1 MSVGKQGILD
11 IIQNSFHKLDES
23 SLAKILE
30 KITAVM
36 AAFVRSKKND
46 NNAKDRIFDIFGEI
60 GESTQEDFKEVVG
73 ISNDKKAFVRA
84 LAKIF
89 LLLLNTNVNTNGRI
103 RKIIEIA
110 IETTLKIWQE
120 LRQ

>member
-1 MSVGKQGILD
+1 MWKKQGILD

-46 NNAKDRIFDIFGEI
+46 NNAKDRIFDIFGET
-60 GESTQEDFKEVVG
+60 GESIQEDFKEVVG
-73 ISNDKKAFVRA
+73 ISNDKKAFVRG

-89 LLLLNTNVNTNGRI
+89 LLLLNTNVNKIGRI
-103 RKIIEIA
+103 RKIVEID

>member
-1 MSVGKQGILD
+1 MWKKQGILD

-23 SLAKILE
+23 SLAKILG

-36 AAFVRSKKND
+36 AAFARSKNND

-60 GESTQEDFKEVVG
+60 GESIQEDFKEVVG

-89 LLLLNTNVNTNGRI
+89 LLLLNTNVNTIGRI
-103 RKIIEIA
+103 RKIVEIA
-110 IETTLKIWQE
+110 IEKTLKIWQE

>member
-1 MSVGKQGILD
+1 MWKKQGILD

-23 SLAKILE
+23 SLAKILG

-36 AAFVRSKKND
+36 AAFVRSKNND

-60 GESTQEDFKEVVG
+60 GESIQEDFKEVVG
-73 ISNDKKAFVRA
+73 ISNDKQAFVRA

-89 LLLLNTNVNTNGRI
+89 LLLLNTNVNTIGRI
-103 RKIIEIA
+103 RKIVEID

-120 LRQ
+120 LRQE

>member
-1 MSVGKQGILD
+1 MSVAKQGILD

-23 SLAKILE
+23 SLAKILG

-36 AAFVRSKKND
+36 AAFVRSKNND

-60 GESTQEDFKEVVG
+60 SESIQEDFKEVVG
-73 ISNDKKAFVRA
+73 ISNDKKAFVRT